1 MYCSTIYFAHF
12 FTDVAFPSWYS
23 FQIEKERI
31 KTKTQK
37 SEKFH
42 VWYAYL
48 TQKVAPKF
56 VTLEGTI
63 KAAIGKA
70 KVLPGNEGG
79 VVVIKAVGFV
89 NPNEDTYEE
98 FKDDGV

>member
-1 MYCSTIYFAHF
+1 M
-12 FTDVAFPSWYS
+12 
-23 FQIEKERI
+23 E
-31 KTKTQK
+31 TQK

-42 VWYAYL
+42 VWYACL
-48 TQKVAPKF
+48 TQKVVPKF
-56 VTLEGTI
+56 TTLE
-63 KAAIGKA
+63 AATKVAIEKA

-79 VVVIKAVGFV
+79 VVVIKALGFI